1 MRELVR
7 GALVAPVRKA
17 DTLHA
22 STQLTGLESRTV
34 GSENKKDGAPKE
46 LRPSKNQIVE
56 TNRLV
61 TALAAIAAA
70 TTTEAATAFAAAA
83 AETATTAAAA
93 EAATWALFLWTSFID
108 GELAATEIGAVK
120 FFCCGLRL
128 IGGAHGDERET
139 AGAAGHLVHG
149 YINVS
154 DGTELAESGAELIFG
169 GLERKVPDV

>member
-1 MRELVR
+1 MTFCFWQNFVTPASRASCTT
-7 GALVAPVRKA
+7 GA
-17 DTLHA
+17 
-22 STQLTGLESRTV
+22 QITGLDVPHGWEL
-34 GSENKKDGAPKE
+34 ENKKDEAPKE

-56 TNRLV
+56 TIRLV

-70 TTTEAATAFAAAA
+70 ATTEAATAFAAAA
-83 AETATTAAAA
+83 AAETTSAAA
-93 EAATWALFLWTSFID
+93 EAATWALFFWTGFID
-108 GELAATEIGAVK
+108 GELATTEIGAVK

-154 DGTELAESGAELIFG
+154 DRTELAKS
-169 GLERKVPDV
+169 